1 MGAFEYTAVDNS
13 GKQQKGILE
22 GDTARQ
28 VRQQL
33 RDQQLLPISVT
44 ESAEKESAR
53 QSSFSLGG
61 KGMSASDLAVLTRQL
76 ATLVQSGMPLEESL
90 AAVGEQNENAR
101 MKSIVLGVRARVREG
116 YSFADG
122 LKDFPRAFPDIYRA
136 TVEAGEQSGHL
147 DLVLERLA
155 DYTEGRQELVQK
167 IRNAMIYPIVLLSFC
182 LLIVTMMMTYVVPK
196 VVGVFVNTGQPL
208 PGPTAALIAMS
219 DFVQAWGWLMLIVLA
234 GLSYAFM
241 RLLRQPG
248 PRRTFDQF
256 VLRIPV
262 IGKIVRGLNT
272 ARFTRT
278 FSIMTG
284 SGVPILEGLR
294 ISAEVVTNLPMRD
307 AVEEATLRI
316 REGAPIGKSL
326 AKSKQ
331 FPPLCIH
338 LITSGEASGKLESM
352 LGKAAGQQ
360 EREMDGLI
368 GTLLNIMEP
377 GMIILM
383 GVLVLS
389 MVIALLMPI
398 FEMNKL
404 VL

>member
-1 MGAFEYTAVDNS
+1 MGAFEYTAVDNF
-13 GKQQKGILE
+13 GKQHRGVLE

-33 RDQQLLPISVT
+33 REKQLLPLTVT
-44 ESAEKESAR
+44 EAAEKESTR
-53 QSSFSLGG
+53 QASFSFG
-61 KGMSASDLAVLTRQL
+61 KGLSASNLAVLTRQL
-76 ATLVQSGMPLEESL
+76 ATLVQSGMPLEQAL
-90 AAVGEQNENAR
+90 AAVGEQNDNER
-101 MKSIVLGVRARVREG
+101 MQSIVLGVRARVMEG

-147 DLVLERLA
+147 DAVLERLA
-155 DYTEGRQELVQK
+155 DYTESRQELVQK
-167 IRNAMIYPIVLLSFC
+167 VRNAMIYPVVLLTFC
-182 LLIVTMMMTYVVPK
+182 LLIVTLMMAYVVPK
-196 VVGVFVNTGQPL
+196 VVGVFANTGQDL

-219 DFVQAWGWLMLIVLA
+219 DFIQSYGWLMIIVVAALIF
-234 GLSYAFM
+234 AFLKM
-241 RLLRQPG
+241 LKKPG
-248 PRRTFDQF
+248 PRKQFDLF
-256 VLRIPV
+256 LLRLPV
-262 IGKIVRGLNT
+262 FGKIIRGLNT

-294 ISAEVVTNLPMRD
+294 ISAEVVSSVPMRE

-316 REGAPIGKSL
+316 REGAPIGLSLGKSGH
-326 AKSKQ
+326 

-338 LITSGEASGKLESM
+338 LITSGEASGQMEAM

-368 GTLLNIMEP
+368 GTLLNILEP
-377 GMIILM
+377 GMIIFM
-383 GVLVLS
+383 GALVLA
-389 MVIALLMPI
+389 MVVALLLPI

>member
-1 MGAFEYTAVDNS
+1 MGAYEYTAVDS
-13 GKQQKGILE
+13 GGKQLKGIIE

-33 RDQQLLPISVT
+33 RDRELLPLTVT
-44 ESAEKESAR
+44 ESAEKESTR
-53 QSSFSLGG
+53 QASFSFN
-61 KGMSASDLAVLTRQL
+61 KGMSAADLAVLTRQL
-76 ATLVQSGMPLEESL
+76 ATLAQSGMPLEQAL

-101 MKSIVLGVRARVREG
+101 LQSIVLGVRARVMEG
-116 YSFADG
+116 YTFADG

-147 DLVLERLA
+147 DAVLERLA
-155 DYTEGRQELVQK
+155 DYTESRQELVQK
-167 IRNAMIYPIVLLSFC
+167 VRNAMIYPAVLMSFC
-182 LLIVTMMMTYVVPK
+182 LLIVTLMMTYVVPK
-196 VVGVFVNTGQPL
+196 VVGVFVNTGQEL
-208 PGPTAALIAMS
+208 PGPTAALIAIS
-219 DFVQAWGWLMLIVLA
+219 DFIQSYGWLVLIALA
-234 GLSYAFM
+234 LLGVGAV

-248 PRRTFDQF
+248 PKRSFDLF
-256 VLRIPV
+256 LLKVPV
-262 IGKIVRGLNT
+262 IGKIIRGLNT

-294 ISAEVVTNLPMRD
+294 ISAEVVSNMPMRD
-307 AVEEATLRI
+307 AVNEATLRI

-326 AKSKQ
+326 SKSKH

-338 LITSGEASGKLESM
+338 LITSGEASGQLEAM

-368 GTLLNIMEP
+368 STLLNILEP

-389 MVIALLMPI
+389 MVVALLLPI

>member
-1 MGAFEYTAVDNS
+1 MGAFEYTAVDS
-13 GKQQKGILE
+13 GGKQQTGILE

-33 RDQQLLPISVT
+33 RDKDLLPLSVT
-44 ESAEKESAR
+44 ESAEKESTR
-53 QSSFSLGG
+53 QASFSFN
-61 KGMSASDLAVLTRQL
+61 KGMSAADLAVLTRQL
-76 ATLVQSGMPLEESL
+76 ATLAQSGMPLEQAL

-101 MKSIVLGVRARVREG
+101 LQSIVLGVRARVMEG

-147 DLVLERLA
+147 DAVLERLA
-155 DYTEGRQELVQK
+155 DYTESRQELVQK
-167 IRNAMIYPIVLLSFC
+167 IRNAMIYPAVLMSFC
-182 LLIVTMMMTYVVPK
+182 LLIVTLMMTYVVPK
-196 VVGVFVNTGQPL
+196 VVGVFVNTGQEL
-208 PGPTAALIAMS
+208 PGPTAALISIS
-219 DFVQAWGWLMLIVLA
+219 DFIQSYGWLVLIALIALGIAAV
-234 GLSYAFM
+234 

-248 PRRTFDQF
+248 PKRSFDLF
-256 VLRIPV
+256 MLKVPV
-262 IGKIVRGLNT
+262 IGKIIRGLNT
-272 ARFTRT
+272 SRFTRT

-294 ISAEVVTNLPMRD
+294 ISAEVISNTPMRD
-307 AVEEATLRI
+307 AVTEATLRI

-326 AKSKQ
+326 GKSGH

-338 LITSGEASGKLESM
+338 LITSGEASGQLESM

-368 GTLLNIMEP
+368 GTLLNILEP

-389 MVIALLMPI
+389 MVVALLLPI

>member
-1 MGAFEYTAVDNS
+1 MGAFEYTAVDS
-13 GKQQKGILE
+13 GGKQQTGILE

-33 RDQQLLPISVT
+33 RDKDLLPLSVT
-44 ESAEKESAR
+44 ESAEKESTR
-53 QSSFSLGG
+53 QASFSFN
-61 KGMSASDLAVLTRQL
+61 KGMSAADLAVLTRQL
-76 ATLVQSGMPLEESL
+76 ATLAQSGMPLEQAL

-101 MKSIVLGVRARVREG
+101 LQSIVLGVRARVMEG

-147 DLVLERLA
+147 DAVLERLA
-155 DYTEGRQELVQK
+155 DYTESRQELVQK
-167 IRNAMIYPIVLLSFC
+167 IRNAMIYPAVLMSFC
-182 LLIVTMMMTYVVPK
+182 LLIVTLMMTYVVPK
-196 VVGVFVNTGQPL
+196 VVGVFVNTGQEL
-208 PGPTAALIAMS
+208 PGPTAALISIS
-219 DFVQAWGWLMLIVLA
+219 DFIQSYGWLVLVALIALGIAAV
-234 GLSYAFM
+234 

-248 PRRTFDQF
+248 PKRSFDLF
-256 VLRIPV
+256 MLKVPV
-262 IGKIVRGLNT
+262 IGKIIRGLNT
-272 ARFTRT
+272 SRFTRT

-294 ISAEVVTNLPMRD
+294 ISAEVISNTPMRD
-307 AVEEATLRI
+307 AVTEATLRI

-326 AKSKQ
+326 GKSGH

-338 LITSGEASGKLESM
+338 LITSGEASGQLESM

-368 GTLLNIMEP
+368 GTLLNILEP

-389 MVIALLMPI
+389 MVVALLLPI

>member
-1 MGAFEYTAVDNS
+1 MGAFEYTAVDKA
-13 GKQQKGILE
+13 GKQQRGILE

-33 RDQQLLPISVT
+33 RDKDLLPLSVT
-44 ESAEKESAR
+44 ESAEKESSR
-53 QSSFSLGG
+53 QASFSFN

-76 ATLVQSGMPLEESL
+76 ATLAQSGMPLEQAL
-90 AAVGEQNENAR
+90 AAIGEQNENER
-101 MKSIVLGVRARVREG
+101 MTSIILGVRARVMEG
-116 YSFADG
+116 YSLADG

-147 DLVLERLA
+147 DAVLERLA
-155 DYTEGRQELVQK
+155 DYTESRQELVQK
-167 IRNAMIYPIVLLSFC
+167 VRNAMIYPAVLMTFC
-182 LLIVTMMMTYVVPK
+182 LLIVTLMMTYVVPK
-196 VVGVFVNTGQPL
+196 VVGVFVNTGQEL
-208 PGPTAALIAMS
+208 PGPTAALISIS
-219 DFVQAWGWLMLIVLA
+219 DFIQAYGWLVLLVLA
-234 GLSYAFM
+234 GLGFAAA

-248 PRRTFDQF
+248 PKKSFDRF
-256 VLRIPV
+256 LLKIPV
-262 IGKIVRGLNT
+262 IGKIIRGLNT

-284 SGVPILEGLR
+284 SGVPVLEGLR
-294 ISAEVVTNLPMRD
+294 ISAEVVSNTPMRD
-307 AVEEATLRI
+307 AVSEATLRI
-316 REGAPIGKSL
+316 REGAAIGKSL
-326 AKSKQ
+326 SKSGH
-331 FPPLCIH
+331 FPPICIH
-338 LITSGEASGKLESM
+338 LITSGEASGQLEAM

-368 GTLLNIMEP
+368 GTLLNILEP

-383 GVLVLS
+383 GILVLS
-389 MVIALLMPI
+389 MVVALLMPI

>member
-1 MGAFEYTAVDNS
+1 MGAFEYTAVDS
-13 GKQQKGILE
+13 GGKQLRGILE

-33 RDQQLLPISVT
+33 RDKELLPLTVT
-44 ESAEKESAR
+44 ESAEKESSR
-53 QSSFSLGG
+53 QASFSFN

-76 ATLVQSGMPLEESL
+76 ATLAQSGMPLEQAL
-90 AAVGEQNENAR
+90 AAIGEQNENER
-101 MKSIVLGVRARVREG
+101 ITSIILGVRARVMEG
-116 YSFADG
+116 YSLADG

-147 DLVLERLA
+147 DAVLERLA

-167 IRNAMIYPIVLLSFC
+167 VRNAMIYPAVLMSFC

-196 VVGVFVNTGQPL
+196 VVGVFVNTGQEL
-208 PGPTAALIAMS
+208 PGPTAALIAIS
-219 DFVQAWGWLMLIVLA
+219 DFIQSYGWLVLLVLA
-234 GLSYAFM
+234 GLGFAAA

-248 PRRTFDQF
+248 PKKSFDMF
-256 VLRIPV
+256 LLKIPV
-262 IGKIVRGLNT
+262 IGKIIRGLNT

-284 SGVPILEGLR
+284 SGVPVLEGLR
-294 ISAEVVTNLPMRD
+294 ISAEVVSNMPMRD
-307 AVEEATLRI
+307 AVSEATLRI

-326 AKSKQ
+326 SKSGH

-338 LITSGEASGKLESM
+338 LITSGEASGQLEAM

-368 GTLLNIMEP
+368 GTLLNILEP

>member
-1 MGAFEYTAVDNS
+1 MGAFEYTAVDS
-13 GKQQKGILE
+13 AGKQHRGVLE

-33 RDQQLLPISVT
+33 RDKQLLPLNVE
-44 ESAEKESAR
+44 ESAEKEATR
-53 QSSFSLGG
+53 QTSFSLG
-61 KGMSASDLAVLTRQL
+61 KGLSASDLAVLTRQL
-76 ATLVQSGMPLEESL
+76 ATLVQSSMPLEESL
-90 AAVGEQNENAR
+90 AAIGEQSENER

-147 DLVLERLA
+147 DAVLERLA
-155 DYTEGRQELVQK
+155 DYTESRQELVQK
-167 IRNAMIYPIVLLSFC
+167 VRNAMVYPAVLVSFC
-182 LLIVTMMMTYVVPK
+182 IIIVTLMMTYVVPK
-196 VVGVFVNTGQPL
+196 VVAVFVNTGQDL
-208 PGPTAALIAMS
+208 PGPTAALIAIS
-219 DFVQAWGWLMLIVLA
+219 DFIQAYGWLVALLLVAAIA
-234 GLSYAFM
+234 AFM
-241 RLLRQPG
+241 RMLKQEPFKRK
-248 PRRTFDQF
+248 FDLF
-256 VLRIPV
+256 VLRVPL

-284 SGVPILEGLR
+284 SGVPVLEGLR
-294 ISAEVVTNLPMRD
+294 ISAEVITCLPMHD
-307 AVEEATLRI
+307 AVVEATARI

-326 AKSKQ
+326 GASKQ

-338 LITSGEASGKLESM
+338 LISSGEASGQMESM

-368 GTLLNIMEP
+368 STLLNVMEP
-377 GMIILM
+377 AMIILM
-383 GVLVLS
+383 GVMVLA
-389 MVIALLMPI
+389 MVVALLLPI

>member
-1 MGAFEYTAVDNS
+1 MGAFEYTAVDNG

-33 RDQQLLPISVT
+33 RDKDLLPLSVT
-44 ESAEKESAR
+44 EAAEKESSR
-53 QSSFSLGG
+53 QASFSFN
-61 KGMSASDLAVLTRQL
+61 KGMSAADLAVLTRQL
-76 ATLVQSGMPLEESL
+76 ATLAQSGMPLEQAL

-101 MKSIVLGVRARVREG
+101 LQSIVLGVRARVMEG

-147 DLVLERLA
+147 DAVLERLA
-155 DYTEGRQELVQK
+155 DYTESRQELVQK
-167 IRNAMIYPIVLLSFC
+167 VRNAMIYPAVLMSFC
-182 LLIVTMMMTYVVPK
+182 FLIVTLMMTYVVPK
-196 VVGVFVNTGQPL
+196 VVGVFVNTGQEL
-208 PGPTAALIAMS
+208 PGPTAALIALS
-219 DFVQAWGWLMLIVLA
+219 DFIQSYGWLVLLVLA
-234 GLSYAFM
+234 AMAVGAV

-248 PRRTFDQF
+248 PKRSFDLF
-256 VLRIPV
+256 MLKIPV
-262 IGKIVRGLNT
+262 IGKIIRGLNT

-278 FSIMTG
+278 FSTMTG

-294 ISAEVVTNLPMRD
+294 ISAEVVSNMPMRD
-307 AVEEATLRI
+307 AVSEATLRI
-316 REGAPIGKSL
+316 REGAPIGISLGKSGH
-326 AKSKQ
+326 

-338 LITSGEASGKLESM
+338 LITSGEASGQLEAM

-368 GTLLNIMEP
+368 STLLNILEP

-389 MVIALLMPI
+389 MVIAMLMPI